1 MITVVVLRDN
11 RSKMKRIFEV
21 RADQGLSLVGYWSRL
36 YGDSMGVL
44 GKMSR
49 DS

>member
-1 MITVVVLRDN
+1 MIMVGEVRYERT
-11 RSKMKRIFEV
+11 KMKRIFEV
-21 RADQGLSLVGYWSRL
+21 TADQGLRSRKPPSRL

>member
-1 MITVVVLRDN
+1 MVKFYAHDYGT
-11 RSKMKRIFEV
+11 KMKRIFGV
-21 RADQGLSLVGYWSRL
+21 RADQGLEPGGPWSRL